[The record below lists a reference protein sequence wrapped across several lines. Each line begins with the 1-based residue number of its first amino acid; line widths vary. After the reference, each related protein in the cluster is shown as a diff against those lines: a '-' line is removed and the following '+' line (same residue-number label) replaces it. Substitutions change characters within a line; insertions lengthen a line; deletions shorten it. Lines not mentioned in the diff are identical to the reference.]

1 MKVSQPSPRGC
12 RPRAAQRVSRE
23 TLKGR
28 FPEPGRE
35 DTSSRGCREA
45 GTQRPIPNEEPGR
58 TLVPLGRER
67 GGGAE
72 PGGGE
77 GGQPGFAAAGRRPH
91 PSGGGRVAPGWAA
104 EPGAGGGRS
113 SDLGDQ
119 QRDDDGLGCC
129 SEDGER
135 LHSGGPRSAP
145 RAAGG
150 AAEDARAG
158 PGGARRARHREAL
171 ACGRAAAGPAR
182 RPPREAE
189 AALGEA
195 SGPAL
200 GGPLPSRSFR
210 GNLLSTSF

>member
-1 MKVSQPSPRGC
+1 MCPGKCSKAGSQNRGA
-12 RPRAAQRVSRE
+12 RTRA
-23 TLKGR
+23 
-28 FPEPGRE
+28 
-35 DTSSRGCREA
+35 RGAVARRA
-45 GTQRPIPNEEPGR
+45 HSIPIPNEEPGR

-77 GGQPGFAAAGRRPH
+77 GGQPGFGAAGRRPH

-158 PGGARRARHREAL
+158 PRGARRGPGLRE
-171 ACGRAAAGPAR
+171 GGR
-182 RPPREAE
+182 RPGTAPPAGSRGRPRRGLRARPRGSSAE
-189 AALGEA
+189 SLF
-195 SGPAL
+195 SGK
-200 GGPLPSRSFR
+200 
-210 GNLLSTSF
+210 STIYFILTEKHKQ